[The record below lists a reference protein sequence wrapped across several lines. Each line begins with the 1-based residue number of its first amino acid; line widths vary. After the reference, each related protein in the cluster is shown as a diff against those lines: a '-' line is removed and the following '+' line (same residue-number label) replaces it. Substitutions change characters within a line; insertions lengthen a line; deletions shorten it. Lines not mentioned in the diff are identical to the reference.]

1 MGQCQEVDIKT
12 KQSKILKNK
21 DSALLKK
28 WLISMLLF
36 MVSYEQIF
44 KQVKCAQT

>member
-12 KQSKILKNK
+12 KQTKILKNE

-28 WLISMLLF
+28 WLISMVLIYG
-36 MVSYEQIF
+36 VIW
-44 KQVKCAQT
+44 TNI